1 MQEDPGVNS
10 RVGPVFMGRVL
21 SNQRLAIGSF
31 FVSEVF
37 PSSQRGKFV
46 DQSSYKEERLFA
58 AILDLILPGRR
69 ASNRQSDASFISLLV
84 ASLSLPNTTRES

>member
-10 RVGPVFMGRVL
+10 RVGPVFFMGRVL

-37 PSSQRGKFV
+37 PSSPRGKFV

-58 AILDLILPGRR
+58 AILDLIQGI
-69 ASNRQSDASFISLLV
+69 Q
-84 ASLSLPNTTRES
+84 EH